1 MFCGL
6 DDLLASTDDF
16 RWTKDQMVNANIV
29 FYKEYPG
36 VGHMHFLIPAAPRE
50 SFTDML

>member
-1 MFCGL
+1 
-6 DDLLASTDDF
+6 
-16 RWTKDQMVNANIV
+16 MVNANIV